1 MGYKCRQIARRRGLT
16 IRGSWA
22 IVFVYDFVLDEESFL
37 EQVTDHTL
45 AAARKVIAVHINY
58 PSRAAQRGRTPEQ
71 PSYFLKPSSSLALSG
86 STVERPAGCELLG
99 YEGEIALIIGKPA
112 RRVGIEDAWNHV
124 EWVTASNDL
133 GVYDLRWADKGS
145 NLRSKGGDGF
155 TPVGPGLIAADAVDP
170 AGLRIRT
177 WHNGELVQDDTTRDL
192 LFPFARLVAD
202 LSQLLTLEEGDIILT
217 GTPAGASVAKPGDVL
232 EVEVSAA
239 AGSGSTTPGGAA
251 AGEVTTGGV
260 TTGGLTEGG
269 ITTGGITTGR
279 LVTLVAEG
287 TTPFGDFGAQPRTD
301 DLQREEAYGSRAA
314 AGLPAA
320 EHVPSEEAPAADA
333 AAPAVV
339 PVLTPEL
346 KAKLESVC
354 TATLSSQLRKRG
366 LNNVSIDGLTSTRPE
381 KRIVGLA
388 RTLRYVPNRED
399 LFKTHGGGFNAQK
412 KAIDSVNEG
421 EILVMEA
428 RGEKGT
434 GTIGD
439 ILALRAQ
446 VRGAAAII
454 TDGGVRDFSAV
465 AAMDMPTYYA
475 NPHPAVL
482 GRRHIPWDTDI
493 TIACG
498 GTTVQPGDIIVA
510 DADGI
515 LVIPPAL
522 AAELADDSIA
532 QEREEAFITE
542 MVQQG
547 HSVDGL
553 YPLNAEWRAR
563 YVNWEAGKANE

>member
-1 MGYKCRQIARRRGLT
+1 M
-16 IRGSWA
+16 
-22 IVFVYDFVLDEESFL
+22 
-37 EQVTDHTL
+37 EQVTDHIL

-71 PSYFLKPSSSLALSG
+71 PSYFLKPSSSLALGSAAAP

-112 RRVGIEDAWNHV
+112 RRVGIEDAWSHV

-133 GVYDLRWADKGS
+133 SVYDLRYADKGS

-170 AGLRIRT
+170 AKLRIRT
-177 WHNGELVQDDTTRDL
+177 WHNGELVQDDTTGDL

-217 GTPAGASVAKPGDVL
+217 GTPAGASVATPGDVV
-232 EVEVSAA
+232 EVEVDDD
-239 AGSGSTTPGGAA
+239 G
-251 AGEVTTGGV
+251 
-260 TTGGLTEGG
+260 GGL
-269 ITTGGITTGR
+269 TTGR
-279 LVTLVAEG
+279 LVTRVVEG
-287 TTPFGDFGAQPRTD
+287 TTPFADFGARPKTD
-301 DLQREEAYGSRAA
+301 DLQREEAYGSREA
-314 AGLPAA
+314 AGLSAA
-320 EHVPSEEAPAADA
+320 QPSGTPG
-333 AAPAVV
+333 
-339 PVLTPEL
+339 LSPEL

-381 KRIVGLA
+381 RRIVGLA

-465 AAMDMPTYYA
+465 AAMEMPTYYA

-522 AAELADDSIA
+522 AEELADDSIA
-532 QEREEAFITE
+532 QEREETFIAE

-553 YPLNAEWRAR
+553 YPLNAAWRTR
-563 YVNWEAGKANE
+563 YEQWEAGKAND

>member
-1 MGYKCRQIARRRGLT
+1 MTQVTSALKTPRNQGLT
-16 IRGSWA
+16 IRFSWV
-22 IVFVYDFVLDEESFL
+22 IVIVYDFVLDEETFL
-37 EQVTDHTL
+37 EQVTDHIL

-58 PSRAAQRGRTPEQ
+58 PSRAAQRGRTPDQ
-71 PSYFLKPSSSLALSG
+71 PSYFLKPSSSLTVGAAAAP

-112 RRVGIEDAWNHV
+112 RRVGIEDAWSHV

-133 GVYDLRWADKGS
+133 GVYDLRYADKGS

-170 AGLRIRT
+170 AELRIRT
-177 WHNGELVQDDTTRDL
+177 WHNGELVQDDTTEDL

-217 GTPAGASVAKPGDVL
+217 GTPAGASVAKPGDVV
-232 EVEVSAA
+232 EVEVSTAD
-239 AGSGSTTPGGAA
+239 
-251 AGEVTTGGV
+251 
-260 TTGGLTEGG
+260 L
-269 ITTGGITTGR
+269 TTGR
-279 LVTLVAEG
+279 LVTRVAEG
-287 TTPFGDFGAQPRTD
+287 TTPFADFGALPKTD
-301 DLQREEAYGSRAA
+301 DLQREEAYGSREA
-314 AGLPAA
+314 AGLPA
-320 EHVPSEEAPAADA
+320 VG
-333 AAPAVV
+333 
-339 PVLTPEL
+339 PVLSPEL

-412 KAIDSVNEG
+412 KAIDSLNEG

-439 ILALRAQ
+439 ILALRAE

-498 GTTVQPGDIIVA
+498 GATVQPGDIIVA

-522 AAELADDSIA
+522 AEELADDSIA
-532 QEREEAFITE
+532 QEREETFIAE

-553 YPLNAEWRAR
+553 YPLNAQWRTR
-563 YVNWEAGKANE
+563 YQEWEAGKAND

>member
-1 MGYKCRQIARRRGLT
+1 
-16 IRGSWA
+16 
-22 IVFVYDFVLDEESFL
+22 L

-71 PSYFLKPSSSLALSG
+71 PSYFLKPSSSLVLG
-86 STVERPAGCELLG
+86 SAEAPSVVERPAGCELLG

-112 RRVGIEDAWNHV
+112 RRVGLEDAWSHV

-133 GVYDLRWADKGS
+133 GVYDLRYADKGS

-170 AGLRIRT
+170 AKLRIRT
-177 WHNGELVQDDTTRDL
+177 WHNGELVQDDTTEEL

-217 GTPAGASVAKPGDVL
+217 GTPAGASVARPGDVV
-232 EVEVSAA
+232 EVEVS
-239 AGSGSTTPGGAA
+239 
-251 AGEVTTGGV
+251 TGDSSS
-260 TTGGLTEGG
+260 
-269 ITTGGITTGR
+269 GR
-279 LVTLVAEG
+279 LVTRVEEG
-287 TTPFGDFGAQPRTD
+287 TTAFADFGAQPKAD
-301 DLQREEAYGSRAA
+301 DVQREEAYGSREA
-314 AGLPAA
+314 AGL
-320 EHVPSEEAPAADA
+320 APVEA
-333 AAPAVV
+333 AAVGH
-339 PVLTPEL
+339 VLAAEL

-366 LNNVSIDGLTSTRPE
+366 LNNVSIDGLSATRPD
-381 KRIVGLA
+381 KRVVGVA

-412 KAIDSVNEG
+412 QAIDSVNEG

-446 VRGAAAII
+446 IRGAAAII

-465 AAMDMPTYYA
+465 AAMDMPTYYS

-510 DADGI
+510 DSDGI
-515 LVIPPAL
+515 LVIPPVL
-522 AAELADDSIA
+522 AEEVADDSIA
-532 QEREEAFITE
+532 QEREETFISE
-542 MVQQG
+542 MVAQG

-553 YPLNAEWRAR
+553 YPLNAAWRTK
-563 YVNWEAGKANE
+563 YEQWEADKVND

>member
-1 MGYKCRQIARRRGLT
+1 M
-16 IRGSWA
+16 
-22 IVFVYDFVLDEESFL
+22 
-37 EQVTDHTL
+37 EQVTDHIL

-71 PSYFLKPSSSLALSG
+71 PSYFLKPSSSLALGSAAAP

-99 YEGEIALIIGKPA
+99 YEGEIALIIGKTA
-112 RRVGIEDAWNHV
+112 RRVGLEDAWSHV

-133 GVYDLRWADKGS
+133 GVYDLRYADKGS

-170 AGLRIRT
+170 AKLRIRT
-177 WHNGELVQDDTTRDL
+177 WHNGELVQDDTTGDL

-217 GTPAGASVAKPGDVL
+217 GTPAGASVATPGDVV
-232 EVEVSAA
+232 EVEVDN
-239 AGSGSTTPGGAA
+239 AG
-251 AGEVTTGGV
+251 
-260 TTGGLTEGG
+260 GGLTGAAL
-269 ITTGGITTGR
+269 TTGR
-279 LVTLVAEG
+279 LVTRVAEG
-287 TTPFGDFGAQPRTD
+287 TTPFADFGARPKTD
-301 DLQREEAYGSRAA
+301 DLQREEAYGSREA
-314 AGLPAA
+314 AGL
-320 EHVPSEEAPAADA
+320 A
-333 AAPAVV
+333 AAQPSG
-339 PVLTPEL
+339 PPGLSPEL

-366 LNNVSIDGLTSTRPE
+366 LNNVSIDGLTSTRPD

-454 TDGGVRDFSAV
+454 TDGGVRDFTAV

-522 AAELADDSIA
+522 ADELADDSIA
-532 QEREEAFITE
+532 QEREETFIAE

-553 YPLNAEWRAR
+553 YPLNAAWRTR
-563 YVNWEAGKANE
+563 YQEWEAGKAND

>member
-1 MGYKCRQIARRRGLT
+1 
-16 IRGSWA
+16 
-22 IVFVYDFVLDEESFL
+22 L
-37 EQVTDHTL
+37 EQVTDHLL

-112 RRVGIEDAWNHV
+112 RRVGVEDAWSHV

-133 GVYDLRWADKGS
+133 GAYDLRYADKGS

-170 AGLRIRT
+170 AGLRVRT
-177 WHNGELVQDDTTRDL
+177 WHNGELVQDDTTGDL

-217 GTPAGASVAKPGDVL
+217 GTPAGASVAKPGDVV
-232 EVEVSAA
+232 EVEVS
-239 AGSGSTTPGGAA
+239 TTTAHGAA
-251 AGEVTTGGV
+251 SGPS
-260 TTGGLTEGG
+260 
-269 ITTGGITTGR
+269 TGR
-279 LVTLVAEG
+279 LVTRVEEG
-287 TTPFGDFGAQPRTD
+287 TTAFADFGARPKTD
-301 DLQREEAYGSRAA
+301 DLQREEAYGSREAAGLAAVEAA
-314 AGLPAA
+314 AG
-320 EHVPSEEAPAADA
+320 
-333 AAPAVV
+333 

-366 LNNVSIDGLTSTRPE
+366 LNNVSIDGLSSTRPE

-399 LFKTHGGGFNAQK
+399 LFKAHGGGFNAQK

-454 TDGGVRDFSAV
+454 TDGGVRDFAAV

-522 AAELADDSIA
+522 AEELADDSIA
-532 QEREEAFITE
+532 QEREEVFIAE

-553 YPLNAEWRAR
+553 YPLNAEWRAK
-563 YVNWEAGKANE
+563 YEEWEAGKAND

>member
-1 MGYKCRQIARRRGLT
+1 M
-16 IRGSWA
+16 
-22 IVFVYDFVLDEESFL
+22 
-37 EQVTDHTL
+37 EQVNEATM

-71 PSYFLKPSSSLALSG
+71 PSYFLKPASSLSTGSAG
-86 STVERPAGCELLG
+86 APSTVERPAGCELLG
-99 YEGEIALIIGKPA
+99 YEGEIALVIGKAA
-112 RRVGIEDAWNHV
+112 RRVGIEDAWRHV
-124 EWVTASNDL
+124 KWVTASNDL
-133 GVYDLRWADKGS
+133 GVYDLRYADKGS

-155 TPVGPGLIAADAVDP
+155 TPIGPGLIAADDVDP
-170 AGLRIRT
+170 ANLRIRT
-177 WHNGELVQDDTTRDL
+177 WHNGELVQDDTTEDL

-232 EVEVSAA
+232 EVEVSA
-239 AGSGSTTPGGAA
+239 GD
-251 AGEVTTGGV
+251 
-260 TTGGLTEGG
+260 L
-269 ITTGGITTGR
+269 TTGR
-279 LVTLVAEG
+279 LVTSVKEG
-287 TTPFGDFGAQPRTD
+287 TTAFADFGAQPKAD
-301 DLQREEAYGSRAA
+301 DTQREEAYGSREA
-314 AGLPAA
+314 AGL
-320 EHVPSEEAPAADA
+320 APAEA
-333 AAPAVV
+333 AAVGP
-339 PVLTPEL
+339 LLSPEL
-346 KAKLESVC
+346 KAKLESVA

-366 LNNVSIDGLTSTRPE
+366 LNNVSIDGLQATRPD
-381 KRIVGLA
+381 RRVVGLA

-412 KAIDSVNEG
+412 RAIDSVNEG

-465 AAMDMPTYYA
+465 AVMDMPTYYA

-482 GRRHIPWDTDI
+482 GRRHIPWDSDI

-510 DADGI
+510 DSDGI
-515 LVIPPAL
+515 LVIPPAI
-522 AAELADDSIA
+522 AEELVEDCIQ
-532 QEREEAFITE
+532 QEREESFIYE
-542 MVQQG
+542 MVQEG
-547 HSVDGL
+547 NSVDGL
-553 YPLNAEWRAR
+553 YPMNAEWQAR
-563 YVNWEAGKANE
+563 YTEWEAGKAND